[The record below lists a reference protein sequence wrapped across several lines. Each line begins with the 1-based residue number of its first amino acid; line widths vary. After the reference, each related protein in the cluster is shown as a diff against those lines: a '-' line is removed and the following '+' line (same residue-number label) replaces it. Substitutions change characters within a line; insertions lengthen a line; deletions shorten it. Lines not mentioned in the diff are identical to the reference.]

1 MRVAETPMPVR
12 CGFITQPLPPEAG
25 AMSSNSKKDPKATRP
40 NLKNVM
46 EAVRSTLRERGE
58 LPNPLS
64 KDEPK
69 KDAAKKP
76 KEA

>member
-1 MRVAETPMPVR
+1 
-12 CGFITQPLPPEAG
+12 
-25 AMSSNSKKDPKATRP
+25 MSSNSKKDPKATRP

-64 KDEPK
+64 KDEAK
-69 KDAAKKP
+69 KEADQKP